1 MSVNQNISNSKVQSK
16 EKRSSMN
23 RPQSG
28 VIDGD
33 FYGFRSDVENDCP
46 LTPAYKTKLF
56 NLFRLIE
63 KEFDILYQENQT
75 CKLSF
80 VDIFSDLWIHISVQD
95 KIEVL
100 NEKIGR
106 DTFDKPD
113 CVDFENNISKVL
125 TKKCKIVFRLKNSKF

>member
-75 CKLSF
+75 CKLSV

-125 TKKCKIVFRLKNSKF
+125 TKKCKIVFRFKISKF